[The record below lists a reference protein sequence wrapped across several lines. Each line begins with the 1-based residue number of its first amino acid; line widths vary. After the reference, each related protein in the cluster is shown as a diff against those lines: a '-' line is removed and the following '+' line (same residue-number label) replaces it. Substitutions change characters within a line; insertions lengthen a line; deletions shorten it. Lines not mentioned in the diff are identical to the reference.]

1 MAKSTIKTTAKIA
14 DTVRPTIAGA
24 KERPGWHFLRTVAGR
39 ITTPLL
45 PDDYLKLANPL
56 WSAREL
62 RGRILE
68 VRRETV
74 DSATL
79 VIKPGWGFSFD
90 YQAGQYIGIGLL
102 VDGRWRW
109 RSYSLTSVPGKRT
122 APGRGARTITI
133 TVKAMPEGFL
143 STHLVGGVEAGT
155 IVRLAA
161 PQGNFGLPD
170 PAPAKVLFL
179 TAGSG
184 ITPVM
189 SMLRTLVRR
198 GQLGDVTHVHSAPTE
213 DEVLFRAE
221 LAKLADQHE
230 GYRLLLR
237 ATRTEGRLDLARL
250 DEAAPDW
257 RERQTWACGPE
268 AMLEAAERTWKA
280 AGIPEQLHLERFA
293 AVRTAVHGS
302 GGTVEFARAGKAV
315 TVDAATSLMD
325 AGEAAGVQMPFGC
338 RMGICQSCVV
348 GLLDGH
354 VRDLRTGVEHE
365 PGSPVPHGPERG
377 IDSLLVAAA
386 RQVAHGAGQEGHAL
400 IVVSSH
406 RVAGLH
412 PGQLHADGFRAALGF
427 HTTLGKLEAGTVI
440 GHGHGARGHGAVRH
454 HHGECAVLGHR
465 CDTRAGLVIAEHDGG
480 GRQHL
485 HHRLVAARHVIGK
498 GRTGKHEHSC
508 KGSKNHRLHE
518 ALHLVWGKSSDPQAA
533 GAGPPCRPAS

>member
-1 MAKSTIKTTAKIA
+1 MAKSTIKTAARVA
-14 DTVRPTIAGA
+14 DTVRPTVAGA
-24 KERPGWHFLRTVAGR
+24 KERPGWHLLRTVAGR

-62 RGRILE
+62 RGRVLE

-109 RSYSLTSVPGKRT
+109 RSYSLTSVPVDRQSGS
-122 APGRGARTITI
+122 RGARTITI

-143 STHLVGGVEAGT
+143 STHLVGGVEPGT

-161 PQGNFGLPD
+161 PQGNFVLPD
-170 PAPAKVLFL
+170 PAPPKILFL

-198 GQLGDVTHVHSAPTE
+198 DQLGDVTHLHSAPTAA
-213 DEVLFRAE
+213 DVLFAGELAE
-221 LAKLADQHE
+221 LADAHE
-230 GYRLLLR
+230 DYRLTVR
-237 ATRTEGRLDLARL
+237 ATRTEGRVDLARL
-250 DEAAPDW
+250 DEIVPDW

-268 AMLEAAERTWKA
+268 AMLEGADRTWKA
-280 AGIPEQLHLERFA
+280 AGISERLHLERFA
-293 AVRTAVHGS
+293 AVRTSAHGS
-302 GGTVEFARAGKAV
+302 GGTVEFARAGKTA
-315 TVDAATSLMD
+315 TVDGATSLMD
-325 AGEAAGVQMPFGC
+325 AGEAAGIQMPFGC

-365 PGSPVPHGPERG
+365 PGSRVQTCV
-377 IDSLLVAAA
+377 SAAS
-386 RQVAHGAGQEGHAL
+386 G
-400 IVVSSH
+400 
-406 RVAGLH
+406 
-412 PGQLHADGFRAALGF
+412 DC
-427 HTTLGKLEAGTVI
+427 TLDV
-440 GHGHGARGHGAVRH
+440 
-454 HHGECAVLGHR
+454 
-465 CDTRAGLVIAEHDGG
+465 
-480 GRQHL
+480 
-485 HHRLVAARHVIGK
+485 
-498 GRTGKHEHSC
+498 
-508 KGSKNHRLHE
+508 
-518 ALHLVWGKSSDPQAA
+518 
-533 GAGPPCRPAS
+533 